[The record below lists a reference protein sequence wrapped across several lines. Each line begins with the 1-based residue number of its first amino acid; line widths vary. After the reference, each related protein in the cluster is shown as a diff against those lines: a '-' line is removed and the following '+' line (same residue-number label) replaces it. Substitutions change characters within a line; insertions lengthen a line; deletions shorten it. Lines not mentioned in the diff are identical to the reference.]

1 MSPAQHH
8 QHRREL
14 IASLRTLAAFLDAN
28 PLLPAPRYGPVRVS
42 VHPLYDTDASTE
54 AEAIAEVE
62 RIAVLLGTTSTV
74 QHGHHVA
81 SVEFGNVRYQAVA
94 ITQAAMDRR
103 AALESYCDVITLDA
117 IEGA

>member
-8 QHRREL
+8 HRREL
-14 IASLRTLAAFLDAN
+14 IANLRALAAFLDAH
-28 PLLPAPRYGPVRVS
+28 PLLPVPRYGPVRVS

-62 RIAVLLGTTSTV
+62 RIATLLGTTPTV

-81 SVEFGNVRYQAVA
+81 SVALGSVHYQAVA

-103 AALESYCDVITLDA
+103 AALESYRDVIALDA